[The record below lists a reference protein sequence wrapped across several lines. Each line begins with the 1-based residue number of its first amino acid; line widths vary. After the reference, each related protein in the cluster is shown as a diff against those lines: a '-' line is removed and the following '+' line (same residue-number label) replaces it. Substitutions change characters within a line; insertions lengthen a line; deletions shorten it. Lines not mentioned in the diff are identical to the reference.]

1 LSLGFFHWP
10 GLKCPTVLM
19 SNALMSIL
27 LGALD
32 VPCEPF
38 TVAWGIMIMC
48 IAEIEVEQLFC
59 TPCHKF
65 GTLCLMYYHM

>member
-1 LSLGFFHWP
+1 
-10 GLKCPTVLM
+10 
-19 SNALMSIL
+19 LMSIL